1 MMLISAIKRLGLE
14 PDKLKVYQREDT
26 EDEQEPDLNKA
37 FAAIFGVANKN
48 KVEN

>member
-14 PDKLKVYQREDT
+14 SEKLKVYQREI
-26 EDEQEPDLNKA
+26 EDEQEQDLNKA